1 MIVQIY
7 AFREIEEALEAV
19 EAGVDQIGFI
29 VGRYSQVHGELGFD
43 QARRLAA
50 ALPSHVSSVALT
62 MATDIDEIVRMVNA
76 VNPDILHIST
86 DPLDLD
92 VETMSTLRDLLA
104 GQVKVMKAIPVAGE
118 ESIRMARTFSSV
130 SDYLLLDTK
139 VLGLPG
145 VGATGRTHDWKV
157 SRRIV
162 ESVEI
167 PVILAG
173 GLTPENVKQAIDIV
187 QPAGVDSNTGTNLA
201 NSPVEKDMNKIKRFA
216 EAVRNACV

>member
-7 AFREIEEALEAV
+7 TFCEIEEALEAV
-19 EAGVDQIGFI
+19 EVGVDQIGFI
-29 VGRYSQVHGELGFD
+29 VGRYGQVHGELGFD

-62 MATDIDEIVRMVNA
+62 MATEIDEIVRMVNV

-92 VETMSTLRDLLA
+92 VEAMGTLRDHLA

-118 ESIRMARTFSSV
+118 ESIRMARTFSPV
-130 SDYLLLDTK
+130 SDCLLLDTK
-139 VLGLPG
+139 IPGLPG

-216 EAVRNACV
+216 EAVRNACA